1 MGACLGVEGGGHKR
15 RGSLRKEP
23 NPRNAAMNAKIQ
35 AALAAKIEENKG
47 MEHPITLER
56 ILLKFDKL
64 QDVLGYVKDV
74 FTQLSDDGQGLDSEQ
89 LGRALTMLKGRSS
102 PEEVENIFH
111 FSDLEQNTK
120 VNLQEF
126 VVALTVAIVLNIIDF
141 GPATEKVQLAP
152 SPRRA
157 SISSFFGH
165 PKEVWNMLEL
175 IISAYLLF
183 DTEGVGYIER
193 DRVESLLEE
202 SGHKNGSNSM
212 LTNDRWKELDWDS
225 DGKIDLAEFVNAFTK
240 WVDFD
245 NVLEGEEAD

>member
-1 MGACLGVEGGGHKR
+1 MGNCISPGGPRR
-15 RGSLRKEP
+15 RGSLRKTP
-23 NPRNAAMNAKIQ
+23 NPRNEALNAKIRL
-35 AALAAKIEENKG
+35 ALAAKIEENKS

-74 FTQLSDDGQGLDSEQ
+74 YTQLCTDEQGLDSVQ
-89 LGRALTMLKGRSS
+89 LGKALTMLKGRSS

-120 VNLQEF
+120 VNLKEF
-126 VVALTVAIVLNIIDF
+126 VVALTVAIVLNNIDF

-165 PKEVWNMLEL
+165 PREVWDMLQL

-183 DTEGVGYIER
+183 DTEGDGYIAR
-193 DRVESLLEE
+193 DRVETLLEE
-202 SGHKNGSNSM
+202 SGHKKGSNSL
-212 LTNDRWKELDWDS
+212 LTNDRWGEMDWDH
-225 DGKIDLAEFVNAFTK
+225 DGRIDLAEFINAFTK
-240 WVDFD
+240 WVDID
-245 NVLEGEEAD
+245 NVLGVEDE